1 MVKATLRTGRLL
13 RVVSVRVAV
22 VCDGGYAPCSDP
34 AEGLNV
40 LAVPDL
46 GCDFASGPVLEG
58 AEDAPTGRPM

>member
-22 VCDGGYAPCSDP
+22 VCDGGYAPYSDP

-40 LAVPDL
+40 LA
-46 GCDFASGPVLEG
+46 VLEG